1 MCSQGVGREAAPLLT
16 ADLSR
21 VAAEVQRNPKSPKKT
36 VRIVRRRTRT
46 SQLSPTYS
54 ANRTRLEATKDNV
67 NSSPLLYQH
76 MMLVRAQVWVGVD
89 CDDLASHAAKATL
102 LPDTR
107 WFTLLPEQFVVD

>member
-1 MCSQGVGREAAPLLT
+1 M
-16 ADLSR
+16 
-21 VAAEVQRNPKSPKKT
+21 AAEVQRNPKSPKKT
-36 VRIVRRRTRT
+36 VRIVRRRKRA
-46 SQLSPTYS
+46 YN
-54 ANRTRLEATKDNV
+54 ANRTKLEATKDNV